1 MENHTLTALP
11 AELQALSDYL
21 GRLPDV
27 LAALV
32 FGSAAAG
39 RLRPD
44 SDLDIAVLFP
54 AQAVPDA
61 LAAVEL
67 RERLT
72 QFASRDVDLV
82 VLNQAPPILAFQ
94 AIKNGRIIACHD
106 QHAYQC
112 YVMRLI
118 SEYADFKRIR
128 RPITSGECMLDRDI

>member
-21 GRLPDV
+21 GSLPDV

-67 RERLT
+67 RE
-72 QFASRDVDLV
+72 
-82 VLNQAPPILAFQ
+82 
-94 AIKNGRIIACHD
+94 
-106 QHAYQC
+106 
-112 YVMRLI
+112 
-118 SEYADFKRIR
+118 
-128 RPITSGECMLDRDI
+128 